1 MQHHKTTV
9 VLNVWNDHVSTYE
22 SLDNTPSPQN
32 KPWREVSLAVWRD
45 NDIDDDHA
53 YDDMKEFDWCEL
65 SDAVESNQ
73 QRIFWIT
80 QSLCGLENGLREKR
94 LAFVPR

>member
-1 MQHHKTTV
+1 M
-9 VLNVWNDHVSTYE
+9 LNVWNDHVSTYE
-22 SLDNTPSPQN
+22 GLDNTPSPQN

-45 NDIDDDHA
+45 NDVDDDHV

-65 SDAVESNQ
+65 TDAAQSNQ
-73 QRIFWIT
+73 QQIFWTT